1 MSIILN
7 GKPILLIDYSY
18 YVYYRYNAT
27 KAWSKHSNTELNDET
42 LKGYI
47 LKHMGNDLIKW
58 EKKWKTTNF
67 IMCMDCPRN
76 NIWRNEFI
84 NDYKGNRIKSIDYS
98 IFELL
103 NKHSSLIY
111 IEEDCLEADDIV
123 AIIYK
128 EIRKIKIDYPI
139 VIITNDND
147 YIQLMDNYTEIL
159 NMQFKNIV
167 LRGAGNP
174 TDELFLKAI
183 LGDKSDN
190 IPKIFKISK
199 EKLHIISKKNKEEK
213 DKWLYENNIYEK
225 FYKNMKLINFEYIP
239 QIYIIRFVDKLNIKM
254 I

>member
-1 MSIILN
+1 MSILLN

-18 YVYYRYNAT
+18 YVYYRYYAT
-27 KAWSKHSNTELNDET
+27 KAWSKHSKTELNDEMF
-42 LKGYI
+42 KGYI
-47 LKHMGNDLIKW
+47 LKHMENDLIKW

-67 IMCMDCPRN
+67 IMCMDCPRK
-76 NIWRNEFI
+76 NIWRNEFMD
-84 NDYKGNRIKSIDYS
+84 DYKGNRIKSIDSS

-103 NKHSSLIY
+103 NKHKNIIY
-111 IEEDCLEADDIV
+111 VEEDCLEADDVV
-123 AIIYK
+123 AILYK
-128 EIRKIKIDYPI
+128 EIRKMKIDYPI

-159 NMQFKNIV
+159 NMQYKNIV
-167 LRGAGNP
+167 LRGADNP
-174 TDELFLKAI
+174 TEELFLKAI

-199 EKLHIISKKNKEEK
+199 EKLHIIAKKNKEEK
-213 DKWLYENNIYEK
+213 DLWLYEKNIYEQ
-225 FYKNMKLINFEYIP
+225 FYKNMKLISFEYIP

>member
-7 GKPILLIDYSY
+7 GKHILLIDYSY

-27 KAWSKHSNTELNDET
+27 KAWAKHSKTELNDEM

-47 LKHMGNDLIKW
+47 LKHMKNDLIKW

-103 NKHSSLIY
+103 NKQTNIIY
-111 IEEDCLEADDIV
+111 LEEDCLEADDVV
-123 AIIYK
+123 AILYK
-128 EIRKIKIDYPI
+128 EIRKIKTDYPI

-174 TDELFLKAI
+174 TEELFLKAI

-199 EKLHIISKKNKEEK
+199 EKLNIIAKKNKEEK
-213 DKWLYENNIYEK
+213 DIWLYENNIYEQ
-225 FYKNMKLINFEYIP
+225 FYKNMKLISFEYIP